1 MSTQDTSL
9 QRAAEESGLAG
20 KDPTA
25 KGINE
30 ILERL
35 SETKRQ
41 PTTGQLQKNPLM
53 HGLLSGSLNRM
64 VVDFGGIVAGNTMA
78 DVELQDGDEVIIP
91 RATEAA
97 YVVGE
102 TASPFATYKVNKGM
116 KVSDILR
123 LAGGTTRNADT
134 SNIRLLKA
142 DGRIIDSWVEGK
154 AVEPGDT
161 VLVPQR
167 FRRDYSWQENLTALM
182 PVALVLS
189 TLAASGHL

>member
-1 MSTQDTSL
+1 
-9 QRAAEESGLAG
+9 
-20 KDPTA
+20 
-25 KGINE
+25 
-30 ILERL
+30 
-35 SETKRQ
+35 
-41 PTTGQLQKNPLM
+41 
-53 HGLLSGSLNRM
+53 
-64 VVDFGGIVAGNTMA
+64 
-78 DVELQDGDEVIIP
+78 
-91 RATEAA
+91 
-97 YVVGE
+97 
-102 TASPFATYKVNKGM
+102 M